1 MVIILAKAVKRRKGG
16 GLLSLIVLILIGV
29 LVFKFTFIM
38 NSAIG
43 FLNFNKEAIEK
54 INVVE
59 LEDVIDLNMYDSDGK
74 NLYVV
79 NSSKLEKYDENGQVL
94 WHKDIVNNNIILKS
108 MNEETFI
115 VDKNQGDIF
124 KIDGDGKILNSKYAL
139 GNIDN
144 FKVNEESYCSF
155 LSTDKKKISVLNRD
169 LENVTEIEINS
180 GDVLDYDISREN
192 NIVVVSVLDL
202 NESSVITK
210 IVVFDLDGKMVG
222 AFNYNNR
229 ILYKLNIKGDKVIA
243 LGDDIL
249 FSFTIKDGDQWENR
263 ITEDLVA
270 QEFLPNGDVT
280 LFLREKEADLV
291 ESKMIKSLVTYDVD
305 GNEKYRSEITDDLLA
320 IYTLN
325 DITVATLDKELLI
338 FDGQGKLLSRK
349 SVSDKIDDLRWISKN
364 KFVVRSGQ
372 NLNFYKLN

>member
-1 MVIILAKAVKRRKGG
+1 MAKAVKRRKGG

>member
-1 MVIILAKAVKRRKGG
+1 MIILAKAVKRRKGG

-108 MNEETFI
+108 INEETFI

-124 KIDGDGKILNSKYAL
+124 KLDGDGKILNSKYAL

>member
-124 KIDGDGKILNSKYAL
+124 KLDGDGKILNSKYAL

>member
-1 MVIILAKAVKRRKGG
+1 MILAKTVKRRKGG

-43 FLNFNKEAIEK
+43 FFNFNKEAIEK
-54 INVVE
+54 INGVE
-59 LEDVIDLNMYDSDGK
+59 LEDVIDLNMYDSDGES
-74 NLYVV
+74 LYVV
-79 NSSKLEKYDENGQVL
+79 NSSKLEKIDENGQIL
-94 WHKDIVNNNIILKS
+94 WHKDIVNDNIILKS
-108 MNEETFI
+108 MNKEIFI

-124 KIDGDGKILNSKYAL
+124 KIDDQGEILSSKYAL

-155 LSTDKKKISVLNRD
+155 LSTDKKKISILNRN

-202 NESSVITK
+202 NETSVISK

-249 FSFTIKDGDQWENR
+249 FSFTIKDGDQWENK

-280 LFLREKEADLV
+280 LFLSEQESDLV
-291 ESKMIKSLVTYDVD
+291 ESKMVKSIVSYDIE
-305 GNEKYRSEITDDLLA
+305 GNEKFRKEITEDLDGIYSFNSITIGTLEKEVLVFDD
-320 IYTLN
+320 
-325 DITVATLDKELLI
+325 
-338 FDGQGKLLSRK
+338 QGKLISRK
-349 SVSDKIDDLRWISKN
+349 SVPHKIDELKWITDDR
-364 KFVVRSGQ
+364 FVVRSGK

>member
-1 MVIILAKAVKRRKGG
+1 MIILAKAVKRRKGG

>member
-229 ILYKLNIKGDKVIA
+229 ILYKMNIKGDKVIA

-280 LFLREKEADLV
+280 LFLSEKEADLV

-305 GNEKYRSEITDDLLA
+305 GNEKYRSEITEDLLA

-349 SVSDKIDDLRWISKN
+349 SVSDKIDDLRWISKS

>member
-1 MVIILAKAVKRRKGG
+1 MIILAKAVKRRKGG

-124 KIDGDGKILNSKYAL
+124 KLDGDGKILNSKYAL